1 MHPHE
6 PSPPPAE
13 GLVGDVTLESAPVVG
28 APAPVH
34 APHEVHLAPRTGW
47 VGLGLGEIWTY
58 RGLLYFLVWRNVK
71 VRYKQTLLGFA
82 WAILQPLAT
91 MTIFTIFM
99 GKLAKMP
106 SDNLPY
112 SLFAFSG
119 LLPWQLFSFALT
131 EASNSLV
138 ANTQLVTKVYFPRP
152 IVPLSSVL
160 TGVVDFGAAFLVL
173 GVLMAYH
180 GYVPTKGV
188 LILPLLILF
197 ALAAALAIGLWLS
210 ALNVQYR
217 DIRYTIP
224 FLTQIW
230 LYATPIAY
238 PSSLIPEKWRFLY
251 GLNPMTGVVEGFRW
265 ALFGTNPRV
274 GPLIAVS
281 VVTVIVLLIGG
292 LLYFRRME
300 KYFAD
305 RV

>member
-1 MHPHE
+1 
-6 PSPPPAE
+6 
-13 GLVGDVTLESAPVVG
+13 VTSAPAVT
-28 APAPVH
+28 PAPVPH
-34 APHEVHLAPRTGW
+34 AVFEVTLAPKTGW
-47 VGLGLGEIWTY
+47 VSLGLGEIWSY
-58 RGLLYFLVWRNVK
+58 RELLYFLVWRNVK
-71 VRYKQTLLGFA
+71 VRYKQTLLGVS
-82 WAILQPLAT
+82 WAILQPVAT

-106 SDNLPY
+106 SDSLPY
-112 SLFAFSG
+112 SLFVFSG

-138 ANTQLVTKVYFPRP
+138 ANAQLVTKVYFPRP
-152 IVPLSSVL
+152 IVPLSAVL
-160 TGVVDFGAAFLVL
+160 TGVVDFAAALLVL
-173 GVLMAYH
+173 AVLMGYH
-180 GYVPTKGV
+180 GYTPTRGIV
-188 LILPLLILF
+188 VLPLLILF

-265 ALFGTNPRV
+265 ALFGTNSHV
-274 GPLIAVS
+274 GPMIAVS
-281 VVTVIVLLIGG
+281 VGTVVFLLFGG
-292 LLYFRRME
+292 MIYFRRME
-300 KYFAD
+300 KHFAD